1 MTSDR
6 GVRYYIYLVISR
18 RKNREMNQE
27 RVKTVYVIGH
37 TTPDTDSVCSAM
49 AYAYFKNITDK
60 RYTFTPVRAGKL
72 NHETLFVLEKFGV
85 PAPAEIESLA
95 ATVSD
100 LSMKKPIAVHERD
113 SVQPLALLMKDTGV
127 RSLPVVDDS
136 GRVTGIVGLKDI
148 ARHYM
153 ESGIF
158 NNALYGVITAI
169 IGVILVAVIAVYAL
183 FGFFAEIGIASIWN
197 AAEWTTLTQIDW
209 ANMGLSIIGNFITN
223 ILLALVI
230 LFAFVVITA
239 ILLRKSLG
247 LLSAKTGIGLF
258 GATGTMILIGAIL
271 TIIVIGVLLLWISL
285 LLLAVAFFQIKP
297 QQPQPPPPPV

>member
-1 MTSDR
+1 LQCEEKAF
-6 GVRYYIYLVISR
+6 IL
-18 RKNREMNQE
+18 RELDE
-27 RVKTVYVIGH
+27 IKEGKRVTLE
-37 TTPDTDSVCSAM
+37 SS
-49 AYAYFKNITDK
+49 KNIGGIGAILM
-60 RYTFTPVRAGKL
+60 FIG
-72 NHETLFVLEKFGV
+72 VL
-85 PAPAEIESLA
+85 
-95 ATVSD
+95 VSGY
-100 LSMKKPIAVHERD
+100 SY
-113 SVQPLALLMKDTGV
+113 
-127 RSLPVVDDS
+127 
-136 GRVTGIVGLKDI
+136 GIVTLVGLI
-148 ARHYM
+148 LVMVAMYGLASHYR

-169 IGVILVAVIAVYAL
+169 VGVILVAVIAVYAL

-209 ANMGLSIIGNFITN
+209 ANMGLSIIGGFITN

-230 LFAFVVITA
+230 LFVFVVITA

-258 GATGTMILIGAIL
+258 GTTGTMILIGAIL

-297 QQPQPPPPPV
+297 QQPQPPV

>member
-1 MTSDR
+1 VKKKLLSLENCD
-6 GVRYYIYLVISR
+6 GI
-18 RKNREMNQE
+18 KEGK
-27 RVKTVYVIGH
+27 RVTLE
-37 TTPDTDSVCSAM
+37 SS
-49 AYAYFKNITDK
+49 KNIGGIGAILM
-60 RYTFTPVRAGKL
+60 FIG
-72 NHETLFVLEKFGV
+72 VL
-85 PAPAEIESLA
+85 
-95 ATVSD
+95 VSGY
-100 LSMKKPIAVHERD
+100 SY
-113 SVQPLALLMKDTGV
+113 
-127 RSLPVVDDS
+127 
-136 GRVTGIVGLKDI
+136 GIVTLVGLI
-148 ARHYM
+148 LVMVAMYGLASHYR